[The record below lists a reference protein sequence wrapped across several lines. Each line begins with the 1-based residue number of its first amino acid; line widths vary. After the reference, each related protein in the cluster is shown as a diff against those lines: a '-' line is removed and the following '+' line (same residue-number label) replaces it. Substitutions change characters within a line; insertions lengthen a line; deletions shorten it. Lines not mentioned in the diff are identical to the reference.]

1 MSRNSELIR
10 DELKAM
16 LDLKM
21 IGKKRYDKAIA
32 YVDANPDEI
41 ADYSAMRSA
50 EMADLVLEVSNIN

>member
-21 IGKKRYDKAIA
+21 IGRRRHDKAIA
-32 YVDANPDEI
+32 YVNAHPDEI
-41 ADYSAMRSA
+41 ADYTAMRSA
-50 EMADLVLEVSNIN
+50 EMTDLVIELSNIK